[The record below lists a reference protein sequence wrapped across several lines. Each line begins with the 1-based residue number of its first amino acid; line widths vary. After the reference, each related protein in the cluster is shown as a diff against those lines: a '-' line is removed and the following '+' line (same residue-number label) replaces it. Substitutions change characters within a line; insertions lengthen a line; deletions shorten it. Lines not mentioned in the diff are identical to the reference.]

1 MSELTKSR
9 KRNKPQMGQ
18 TKLQMEQT
26 KLQTND
32 ITKNHVKKKK
42 KGTGKS
48 ARIFRPYASLRNKL
62 L

>member
-9 KRNKPQMGQ
+9 KRNKPQRGQ

-32 ITKNHVKKKK
+32 ITKNHVKKKRK
-42 KGTGKS
+42 EQERVHAYS
-48 ARIFRPYASLRNKL
+48 VRMRA
-62 L
+62 